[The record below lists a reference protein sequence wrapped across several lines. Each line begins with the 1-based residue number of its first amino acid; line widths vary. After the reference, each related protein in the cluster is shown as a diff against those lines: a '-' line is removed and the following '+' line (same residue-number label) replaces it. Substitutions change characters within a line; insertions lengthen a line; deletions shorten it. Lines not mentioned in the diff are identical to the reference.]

1 MAILTP
7 APINFQQKIR
17 SELAEGLGLSYYDIY
32 PSVLHMRTTIA
43 ALGGPARP
51 NFLPNA
57 GTDIFRL
64 PGEYNFLIGEV
75 RAHIATNGIS
85 AEDTVGA
92 TGPNAL
98 VGMRNRMAVKA
109 LNAKATLVN
118 ADRNDLRFTELDI
131 QNSSSN
137 GAVISPLCLGT
148 IMPLCGGSPIQ
159 LIRKNYVMPLIVPA
173 NERLRLTVQL
183 RDGNAAVGLTEYGL
197 TLIGAFVRSGAD
209 NAPMSAENINEYY
222 SKADPRDFY
231 AQSR

>member
-7 APINFQQKIR
+7 APINFQQRIR
-17 SELAEGLGLSYYDIY
+17 SELAEGLGLAYYDIY
-32 PSVLHMRTTIA
+32 SAVLHMRTTIE

-51 NFLPNA
+51 NFTANA
-57 GTDIFRL
+57 GTDIFRV
-64 PGEYNFLIGEV
+64 PGEYNFVIGEV
-75 RAHIATNGIS
+75 HAHIAPNGIS
-85 AEDTVGA
+85 TEDTVGA
-92 TGPNAL
+92 AGPNAL
-98 VGMRNRMAVKA
+98 VGMRNRVAVKA

-148 IMPLCGGSPIQ
+148 IMPICGGSPIQ
-159 LIRKNYVMPLIVPA
+159 LIRKGYVMPLIVPA

-197 TLIGAFVRSGAD
+197 MLIGAMVRSGAD
-209 NAPMSAENINEYY
+209 NAPTSAENVNEYY
-222 SKADPRDFY
+222 GQQDAAGFY
-231 AQSR
+231 GR